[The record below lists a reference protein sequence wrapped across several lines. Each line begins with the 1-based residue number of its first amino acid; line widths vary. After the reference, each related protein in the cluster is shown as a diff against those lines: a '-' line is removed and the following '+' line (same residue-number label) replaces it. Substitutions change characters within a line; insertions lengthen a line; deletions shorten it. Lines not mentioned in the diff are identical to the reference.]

1 MVEITEVTPDI
12 FVDSYM
18 KLYEAVDEAIRFEL
32 DFVIKD
38 TPMTN
43 WKVWNAAWHKS
54 GGKVH
59 IRFLMPDRDNE
70 FFFYTTK
77 LLWGI
82 IMKLKRISFNG
93 KQYDPQIVRLTEG
106 DDANYFAIELPK
118 LHLDEDVLKIILP
131 NKDN

>member
-1 MVEITEVTPDI
+1 
-12 FVDSYM
+12 
-18 KLYEAVDEAIRFEL
+18 
-32 DFVIKD
+32 
-38 TPMTN
+38 
-43 WKVWNAAWHKS
+43 
-54 GGKVH
+54 
-59 IRFLMPDRDNE
+59 MPDRDNE

>member
-43 WKVWNAAWHKS
+43 WKVWNSRVA
-54 GGKVH
+54 
-59 IRFLMPDRDNE
+59 
-70 FFFYTTK
+70 
-77 LLWGI
+77 
-82 IMKLKRISFNG
+82 
-93 KQYDPQIVRLTEG
+93 
-106 DDANYFAIELPK
+106 
-118 LHLDEDVLKIILP
+118 
-131 NKDN
+131 